1 MPADVLV
8 DAICPSNWPDTA
20 LHQVVRP
27 IGLLAL
33 HGLACEDEIV
43 V

>member
-8 DAICPSNWPDTA
+8 DAIFPGDWPDMA

-27 IGLLAL
+27 IGPAL